1 MNMSLPTKSV
11 DIKNSVRMTHLKR
24 AYHFSRSSVSRVLNR
39 GFVPAPQLTTS
50 FMHQRNGENRVIYTT
65 SPSWAKSFAMHFT
78 TVNDEP
84 VKVSIGKHK
93 HNITYL
99 KQQVW
104 GKSIDIPVQN
114 LSELMYGV
122 DQVCKKGSNHL
133 VAWNNEKGG
142 LITMKRTPIGDIIFT
157 SSSNGLNEDIIKVYI
172 DNVDIK
178 ALIKATDVCNMCV
191 TTLQKSHEY
200 CVKTIDEIC
209 KYYNDNSNS
218 ENKELLYKH
227 VVEYFYEKVSQQC
240 DLNITINQA
249 MRLFVKQ
256 FSNLNNVLLDF

>member
-24 AYHFSRSSVSRVLNR
+24 AQHFSRSTVSRVLNR
-39 GFVPAPQLTTS
+39 GFVPTPQLTTS
-50 FMHQRNGENRVIYTT
+50 FIHQRNEENGVIYTT

-84 VKVSIGKHK
+84 VKVSIGEHK
-93 HNITYL
+93 H
-99 KQQVW
+99 QVW
-104 GKSIDIPVQN
+104 GKSIDIPIQN
-114 LSELMYGV
+114 LPELMYGV
-122 DQVCKKGSNHL
+122 KRVCKKRSNHL

-142 LITMKRTPIGDIIFT
+142 LISMKRTPIGDIIFT
-157 SSSNGLNEDIIKVYI
+157 SSNGLNEDIIKVYI

-178 ALIKATDVCNMCV
+178 ALIKATRVCNMCV
-191 TTLQKSHEY
+191 TTLRKSHEY
-200 CVKTIDEIC
+200 LVKTIDEIC
-209 KYYNDNSNS
+209 EYYIDNSNS
-218 ENKELLYKH
+218 GNRELFYKH

>member
-1 MNMSLPTKSV
+1 MSIT
-11 DIKNSVRMTHLKR
+11 IIALKLKESIP
-24 AYHFSRSSVSRVLNR
+24 FSRSSVSRVLNR
-39 GFVPAPQLTTS
+39 GFVPTPQLTTS
-50 FMHQRNGENRVIYTT
+50 FIHQRNEENGVIYTT

-84 VKVSIGKHK
+84 VKVSIGERK

-99 KQQVW
+99 KHQVW
-104 GKSIDIPVQN
+104 GRSIDIPVQN

-157 SSSNGLNEDIIKVYI
+157 SSNGLNEDIIRVYI

-178 ALIKATDVCNMCV
+178 ALIKATRVCNMCV
-191 TTLQKSHEY
+191 TTLRKSHEY

-209 KYYNDNSNS
+209 EYYNDNSNS
-218 ENKELLYKH
+218 GNRELFYKH
-227 VVEYFYEKVSQQC
+227 VVE
-240 DLNITINQA
+240 
-249 MRLFVKQ
+249 
-256 FSNLNNVLLDF
+256 

>member
-1 MNMSLPTKSV
+1 MSLPTKSTN
-11 DIKNSVRMTHLKR
+11 IKNSVRMTHLKR
-24 AYHFSRSSVSRVLNR
+24 AQHFSRSTVSRVLNR
-39 GFVPAPQLTTS
+39 GFVPTPQLTTS
-50 FMHQRNGENRVIYTT
+50 FIHQRNEENGVIYTT

-84 VKVSIGKHK
+84 VKVSIGEHK
-93 HNITYL
+93 H
-99 KQQVW
+99 QVW
-104 GKSIDIPVQN
+104 GKSIDIPIQN
-114 LSELMYGV
+114 LPELMYGV
-122 DQVCKKGSNHL
+122 KQVCKKRSNHL

-142 LITMKRTPIGDIIFT
+142 LISMKRTPIGDIIFT

-178 ALIKATDVCNMCV
+178 ALIKAADVCNMCV